1 MATPRVLP
9 GITLIE
15 SGGHVPA
22 HQSVL
27 VRLPETGPVLLAIDA
42 IANRGLLDPQAPDAV
57 SDMDHDA
64 ARASV
69 RKLADIAERE
79 GVALIVFGHDAAQ
92 WRTLKKAP
100 EQYLD
105 ESRTACSRW

>member
-1 MATPRVLP
+1 MYLP

-27 VRLPETGPVLLAIDA
+27 VRLSETGPVLLAIDA
-42 IANRGLLDPQAPDAV
+42 IANRGLLDPHAPDAV

-79 GVALIVFGHDAAQ
+79 GVELIIFGHDAEQ

-100 EQYLD
+100 EQYP
-105 ESRTACSRW
+105 